1 MHNLF
6 SLLRRLFFHLRVRL
20 LLLVIL
26 TCAPLVVLTLN
37 TSWEE
42 RRRQT
47 VNWERQGAR
56 LVQVAEIEEERLIA
70 NTRQLLSAIAES
82 GPVRAGDA
90 KSSANLLAQLFGSDR
105 RYANLGVLK
114 TNGEVLATAVELSAQ
129 ADMAHSEVFRKVIEF
144 RTFSV
149 AASNVRA
156 SSAAGS
162 VNFGAPVFDTNGQ
175 LQGIVFASLDLDWIN
190 NFGSQLPGQLPKGAI
205 WKEVDRNGIVAVG
218 YPPGPGEAPGSSLL
232 EKELLKSLQAGR
244 AGVVQMEDHTGSAW
258 LFSVHPMQSQLVSGS
273 LFAIL
278 GIPRYIL
285 FATADSALHRD
296 LGWLLL
302 STLLAI
308 AIGWIGSNY
317 LVIRPVKAMVDSSA
331 RLAAGDFS
339 ARTGLRHGPDE
350 LGRLTLAFDL
360 MAQALEQRELERK
373 RATQKLQVLSHRLV
387 GVQENERRHIAR
399 ELHDEIGQSLTVA
412 EMNLQAALQEAGPAS
427 HKRLEDSM
435 EAVNRVATQVHDLSL
450 NLRPSMLDDLG
461 LEPAL
466 RWYTQRQAALIGI
479 KGSFKGDELERR
491 LDPVVETE
499 CFRVAQE
506 ALSNVVKHSRATS
519 LEVELRRDEGH
530 LHVTV
535 KDNGKGFDV
544 KGLRNSAVEG
554 ASLGL
559 LSMEE
564 RAGLA
569 GGGLEYNSAPGKGT
583 EVHAWFPLKW
593 LAEQS

>member
-1 MHNLF
+1 MHSTF
-6 SLLRRLFFHLRVRL
+6 SLLSRLFFHLRVRL

-26 TCAPLVVLTLN
+26 TCAPLIVLTLH
-37 TSWEE
+37 TSSEE

-47 VNWERQGAR
+47 ANWERQGHR
-56 LVQVAEIEEERLIA
+56 LAQLAENEEAKLTA
-70 NTRQLLSAIAES
+70 STRQLLAAIAES
-82 GPVRAGDA
+82 GPVRSGDA
-90 KSSANLLAQLFGSDR
+90 TNCAVLLAQLFRADR
-105 RYANLGVLK
+105 RYANLGLLT
-114 TNGEVLATAVELSAQ
+114 TNGAIVATAVPLPPGM
-129 ADMAHSEVFRKVIEF
+129 DMSRSDLFKRVMDSRV
-144 RTFSV
+144 FSV
-149 AASNVRA
+149 ASSPVRLASGA
-156 SSAAGS
+156 TA
-162 VNFGAPVFDTNGQ
+162 VNFGSPVFDIAGQ
-175 LQGIVFASLDLDWIN
+175 LQGVVFASLDLDWIS
-190 NFGSQLPGQLPKGAI
+190 NFGSQLPSQLPKGAT
-205 WKEVDRNGIVAVG
+205 WTETDRNGTVYFR
-218 YPPGPGEAPGSSLL
+218 YPPAAGLAPGNTLS

-244 AGVVQMEDHTGSAW
+244 IGTVQANDNAGSP
-258 LFSVHPMQSQLVSGS
+258 SVFALNPIRSQFVNGNLYAV
-273 LFAIL
+273 L

-285 FATADSALHRD
+285 FATADRALFRD
-296 LGWLLL
+296 LGWLLV
-302 STLLAI
+302 STGLAI

-317 LVIRPVKAMVDSSA
+317 LVIRPVKAMVNSSA

-339 ARTGLRHGPDE
+339 ARTGLPHGPDE

-373 RATQKLQVLSHRLV
+373 RATHKLQILSHRLV
-387 GVQENERRHIAR
+387 EVQESERRHIAR

-412 EMNLQAALQEAGPAS
+412 EMNLQAALQEVGHTS

-479 KGSFKGDELERR
+479 KATFKADELERR
-491 LDPVVETE
+491 LDPLVETE

-506 ALSNVVKHSRATS
+506 ALSNVVKHSEATA

-535 KDNGKGFDV
+535 KDNGMGFDV
-544 KGLRNSAVEG
+544 KGLRNSAVQG

-564 RAGLA
+564 RASLA

-593 LAEQS
+593 LPEQL